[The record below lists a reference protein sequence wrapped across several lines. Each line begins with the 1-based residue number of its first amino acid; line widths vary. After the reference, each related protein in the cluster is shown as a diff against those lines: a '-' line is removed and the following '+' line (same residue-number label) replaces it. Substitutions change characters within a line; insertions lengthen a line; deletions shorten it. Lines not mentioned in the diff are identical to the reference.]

1 MTKTNMQN
9 ISVEEIIK
17 KIKQEVE
24 KRENLSRSNEIDEN
38 TQNNLKDSKR
48 ISVAREELLF
58 ITKEI
63 YEYKDFTKYHDEEF
77 VKNSFKGLL
86 KREVDIQGL
95 NHYLTL
101 LRTGQKS
108 KTEIITMIRNS
119 KEGKSKSVKL
129 LGLKKRYIVTALYS
143 LPLIGYIL
151 KSLVML
157 FTFPKLLKRLNSYE
171 NCISQELN
179 INYKN
184 DILLQ
189 DAINTKANL
198 NTVKELE
205 NELEKKASQN
215 TTQELW
221 DELETKVSQDTA
233 QKLWDELETKVNG
246 DATKELWNALETK
259 VNLNTVK
266 ELENELEKKA
276 ERTEFE
282 LYLQTVSYAKD
293 YIKLSQ
299 EKMQELIDEAK
310 KRLPK
315 KILNKKELLAIT
327 DEEKHKFDALYVEFE
342 DRFRGTRKDIK
353 SRMEVYLPYLE
364 NLSFIK
370 TDMDILDVGCG
381 RGEWLELLVER
392 GYKNV
397 NGIDLNRMMVSISN
411 ELNLNV
417 KAVDVIEYLVSLED
431 ESLSVITGFHIIEH
445 LPFEVLMTMYKESLR
460 VLKKGGMIIFETPNP
475 ENILVAA
482 HHFYT
487 DPTHINPLV
496 PVTTQFL
503 VEQSGFINVEIKR
516 LHKYSKYHEI
526 GKDNE
531 LISDNFLNEM
541 DYSIIGYKK

>member
-171 NCISQELN
+171 NCILQELN

-189 DAINTKANL
+189 DAINTKA
-198 NTVKELE
+198 
-205 NELEKKASQN
+205 
-215 TTQELW
+215 
-221 DELETKVSQDTA
+221 
-233 QKLWDELETKVNG
+233 
-246 DATKELWNALETK
+246 
-259 VNLNTVK
+259 NLNTVK